1 MNALAC
7 ERTVTCD
14 AHLFWFWMH
23 VNQCMFLLLLLCY
36 SLSVLIAV
44 LEQRFSANGQP
55 VALVSQSPLGYFVHT
70 AISVRSSF
78 CSPLLPPLSS
88 AISAPGSG
96 TVTV

>member
-1 MNALAC
+1 MHRMNALAC

-55 VALVSQSPLGYFVHT
+55 VALVSQSPLGYLSIQRFLFE
-70 AISVRSSF
+70 AASV
-78 CSPLLPPLSS
+78 PLSS
-88 AISAPGSG
+88 LLSAVPSQLPALAL
-96 TVTV
+96 